1 MKKFQDRLDSIN
13 ESIIKNWFWL
23 HIIFIAFYILYVL
36 YKVIRGVN
44 PIYSGIDK
52 PEDFNLLSFILIISG
67 FILIAIP
74 FAFMKLKAYWLYFI
88 AFIAYL
94 LISFGYVRTIDKG
107 LRWEGSDVAYG
118 NYNAALEFNQYGILP
133 GIKDWNER
141 ANPYI
146 QNQQSEF
153 SDSVKGII
161 NKFNLSWITFDK
173 WKTDRTPERYE
184 ASNNRPIMH
193 PPLAPIVLCVWLKIF
208 PYGHWSAEIFMI
220 LLEFAC
226 IILIFVLIGK
236 GLGNYNMILILL
248 LALIT
253 TPVMIRFHNPSAEQL
268 SMLLFLISTYLIF
281 DIQKSSLVKYFLSGL
296 LISLTFYTKFNIVF
310 YIAIQVI
317 FFIFNNHQVRFKSM
331 VAYILGIMTVVCI
344 FTILG
349 YYFWLTFLTGFVYS
363 KLYALQNDV
372 TLVQGFSKILYFGPT
387 IILLVLLL
395 ISDFNRYSNKT
406 LLAPVL
412 LSLAVTMIY
421 LWDQGTWNRYLVFYL
436 PVFWL
441 FTLISKRN
449 INLKTKDILIIPITN
464 FIFIALNIY
473 F

>member
-1 MKKFQDRLDSIN
+1 MKQLQVRLNSIN

-23 HIIFIAFYILYVL
+23 HIVFIVLYILYVS
-36 YKVIRGVN
+36 YKVMKGVN

-52 PEDFNLLSFILIISG
+52 PDDFNLLSFIFIIIG

-74 FAFMKLKAYWLYFI
+74 FAFIKLKIYWLYLI

-94 LISFGYVRTIDKG
+94 LISFGYIRTIDKG
-107 LRWEGSDVAYG
+107 LHWEGSDVAYG
-118 NYNAALEFNQYGILP
+118 NYNAAVEFNQFGILP

-161 NKFNLSWITFDK
+161 NKFNLSWLAFDK
-173 WKTDRTPERYE
+173 WKTNKMPERYE
-184 ASNNRPIMH
+184 AWNNRPIMH
-193 PPLAPIVLCVWLKIF
+193 PPLAPIVLGMWLKIF
-208 PYGHWSAEIFMI
+208 PFGHWSAEIFMI
-220 LLEFAC
+220 LLEFAS

-236 GLGNYNMILILL
+236 GLKNFDRILILL

-268 SMLLFLISTYLIF
+268 SMLLFLLSTYLIF
-281 DIQKSSLVKYFLSGL
+281 DIQKSSLLKYFLSGL
-296 LISLTFYTKFNIVF
+296 LIGLTFYTKFNIVF

-317 FFIFNNHQVRFKSM
+317 FFIFNSHRGKFKSM
-331 VAYILGIMTVVCI
+331 VAYIFGILSVVCV

-363 KLYALQNDV
+363 KLYALHNPVAMAQS
-372 TLVQGFSKILYFGPT
+372 FSKILYFGPT
-387 IILLVLLL
+387 IILLVLLV
-395 ISDFNRYSNKT
+395 ISDFNKFSNKT

-421 LWDQGTWNRYLVFYL
+421 LWDQGIWNRYLVFYL
-436 PVFWL
+436 PVLCSFL
-441 FTLISKRN
+441 LISKRN
-449 INLKTKDILIIPITN
+449 IDLKTKDILIIPITN
-464 FIFIALNIY
+464 FIFISLNTY